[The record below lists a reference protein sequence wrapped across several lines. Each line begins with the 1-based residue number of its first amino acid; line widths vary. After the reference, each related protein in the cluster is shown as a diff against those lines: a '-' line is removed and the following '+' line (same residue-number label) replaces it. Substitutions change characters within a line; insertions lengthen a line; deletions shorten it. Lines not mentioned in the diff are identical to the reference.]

1 MNSRHN
7 LVIALAGLALLVVP
21 AAATYA
27 GDRPLADA
35 YTFEG
40 RGGYTFT
47 TGNSTYS
54 GTLHAGDPYPV
65 TFTIDLPADAIVR
78 YQRYYV
84 YWAWSRKDQQTV
96 YPSLSVT
103 GSPGTGGTLT
113 PVTRYTDNKGFSSP
127 SDFYSGMD
135 TFSGGASL
143 VPGRNIPTL
152 VVTNTGEGNSTFV
165 IQGVGAF
172 VVYESPTSPEE
183 RIVAKEGCDML
194 YNSFG
199 ITPQMATSRIDFS
212 QEIDTGRM
220 ASATLEIV
228 APSGGYSRSDI
239 IRKNALYVNRR
250 EETAIPP
257 FFSEIL
263 ALVFPDAQG
272 GEWTDVFD
280 SDSQRQIGIETRD
293 VTRYI
298 GRAGNFAAVQDRGDY
313 LLLTNAIL
321 KVEYRGRT

>member
-1 MNSRHN
+1 MISRRN
-7 LVIALAGLALLVVP
+7 LVMVLVGLTLIALP

-27 GDRPLADA
+27 GDKPLADA
-35 YTFEG
+35 FTFEG
-40 RGGYTFT
+40 KGGYEFS

-54 GTLHAGDPYPV
+54 GTLHTGDHYPV
-65 TFTIDLPADAIVR
+65 TFTLDLPADAVVR

-84 YWAWSRKDQQTV
+84 YWAWSRRDQQSV
-96 YPSLSVT
+96 YPALSLRGGPAP
-103 GSPGTGGTLT
+103 GSTIE

-135 TFSGGASL
+135 TFSGGTLS
-143 VPGRNIPTL
+143 PGENSATL

-165 IQGVGAF
+165 IQGVGVL
-172 VVYESPTSPEE
+172 VVYESPSSPGGF
-183 RIVAKEGCDML
+183 IVVKEGCDML

-199 ITPQMATSRIDFS
+199 ITPEMATSRVDFK
-212 QEIDTGRM
+212 QETDTGRVK
-220 ASATLEIV
+220 SATLGLI

-239 IRKNALYVNRR
+239 LRKNALYVNRR
-250 EETAIPP
+250 EERGIPP

-263 ALVFPDAQG
+263 AIVFPDAQG
-272 GEWTDVFD
+272 REWTDVFD

-293 VTRYI
+293 ITRYI
-298 GRAGNFAAVQDRGDY
+298 ARTGNFASVQDRGDY

-321 KVEYRGRT
+321 KVEYRERS